1 MARPRERWWMK
12 LSRLIARRPQLSQ
25 QMKNQFFPLIRA
37 NTRLNDVNKRSLKR
51 EVRVRPN
58 ADGNAYFVHLS
69 TVCWSTTRS
78 EGANANSQ
86 RPAKIP
92 YKETLLRCITIRNLP
107 PLNDQFDL
115 DTVYF
120 QITYEPNHTLRVDEV
135 EYRAHKLK
143 SVGIHEGEFNMLL
156 SRTQSRS
163 D

>member
-1 MARPRERWWMK
+1 MPHLQERIISRLGNKDKLHVAPRPQHAVAEGAAIYAEMIAQNQRLKGLEASRCPCDIGIMARPRERWWMK
-12 LSRLIARRPQLSQ
+12 LSRLIARRPQHSQ
-25 QMKNQFFPLIRA
+25 QMKNQVFPLIRA

-92 YKETLLRCITIRNLP
+92 YK
-107 PLNDQFDL
+107 
-115 DTVYF
+115 
-120 QITYEPNHTLRVDEV
+120 
-135 EYRAHKLK
+135 
-143 SVGIHEGEFNMLL
+143 
-156 SRTQSRS
+156 
-163 D
+163 